1 MSIKEKLIRSGIKV
15 FKGNPTMPLSEPAL
29 FLGITTSSRGGFADN
44 VIASLSSVRPGLG
57 GYTVKE
63 LIADMELG
71 PEAAMEKAIDIAVRG
86 EIRLIFI
93 NADLDELPHDDFSR
107 TA

>member
-1 MSIKEKLIRSGIKV
+1 MGIKDKLIKSGIKV
-15 FKGNPTMPLSEPAL
+15 FKGNPTMPLAEPAL
-29 FLGITTSSRGGFADN
+29 FLGISASARGGFADN

-57 GYTVKE
+57 GYTIKE
-63 LIADMELG
+63 LISDMELG
-71 PEAAMEKAIDIAVRG
+71 PEPAMEKAIDIAIRG

-93 NADLDELPHDDFSR
+93 NADLDKLPQNVTQ

>member
-1 MSIKEKLIRSGIKV
+1 MSIKTKLLKSGIKV
-15 FKGNPTMPLSEPAL
+15 FKGSPTMPLSEPAL
-29 FLGITTSSRGGFADN
+29 FIGIEARARNGFADN
-44 VIASLSSVRPGLG
+44 VVASLSSVRPGVG

-71 PEAAMEKAIDIAVRG
+71 PQAAMEKAIDIAIRG

-93 NADLDELPHDDFSR
+93 NADLDKLPLEISQ

>member
-1 MSIKEKLIRSGIKV
+1 MSIKDKLIKTGIKV

-29 FLGITTSSRGGFADN
+29 FLGISASARGGFADN

-57 GYTVKE
+57 GYTIKE
-63 LIADMELG
+63 LISDMELG
-71 PEAAMEKAIDIAVRG
+71 PEPAMEKAIDIAIRG

-93 NADLDELPHDDFSR
+93 NADLDKLPQNVTQ

>member
-1 MSIKEKLIRSGIKV
+1 MSIKTKLLQSGIKV

-29 FLGITTSSRGGFADN
+29 FIGLTARARGGFAEN
-44 VIASLSSVRPGLG
+44 VVASLSSVRPGIG
-57 GYTVKE
+57 GYSVKE

-71 PEAAMEKAIDIAVRG
+71 PQAAMEKAIDIAIRG

-93 NADLDELPHDDFSR
+93 NADLDQLPIQVSQS
-107 TA
+107 A